1 MPTYDYKCQDCGH
14 TFEKFQSI
22 RARKL
27 SKCPR
32 CGGKLKR
39 LVGTGAGII
48 VKGSGFYETDYRSPE
63 YKKAEKKEKES
74 LKPSPKKDSAK
85 KSGSPAKKK
94 SGDSSGPSKKSD

>member
-22 RARKL
+22 SARKL
-27 SKCPR
+27 RKCPR

-39 LVGTGAGII
+39 LVGTGAGVIF
-48 VKGSGFYETDYRSPE
+48 KGTGFYQTDYRSAE

-74 LKPSPKKDSAK
+74 LKTPPKKADK
-85 KSGSPAKKK
+85 KE
-94 SGDSSGPSKKSD
+94 SKKTTPADSKPVSP